1 MFQWVAESVDP
12 AQKPNLNHISI
23 LKSLRRKRESMQLS
37 LDLDEYVIFDLE
49 TTGLSPW
56 GGDEII
62 EIGAMKIWG
71 QNLNDVQ
78 TFHSLVNPKRLIPP
92 DATKVNGITNE
103 MVSEAPVI
111 EDVFPRFMDFVG
123 NSWLVAQNARFDMSF
138 VMKYL
143 MQFRFKRQLEVY
155 DTMIFSRRAF
165 PGESRHNLDAIC
177 RRLGFKITPE
187 ERHRSMGDVKL
198 TAQAFFALRD
208 KLGGNLPAR
217 EKYSV

>member
-1 MFQWVAESVDP
+1 
-12 AQKPNLNHISI
+12 
-23 LKSLRRKRESMQLS
+23 MQLS
-37 LDLDEYVIFDLE
+37 LDLDEYVVFDLE

-62 EIGAMKIWG
+62 EIGAMKLWG
-71 QNLNDVQ
+71 QNVDECEV
-78 TFHSLVNPKRLIPP
+78 FHSLVNPKRLIPP

-103 MVSEAPVI
+103 MVASAPFI
-111 EDVFPRFMDFVG
+111 EEIFPKFLDFVG

-143 MQFRFKRQLEVY
+143 MQFRIKRQLEVY
-155 DTMIFSRRAF
+155 DTMLFSRRAF

-177 RRLGFKITPE
+177 GRLGLEVVEK

-198 TAQAFFALRD
+198 TAKAFFALRD
-208 KLGGNLPAR
+208 KLGSNLPNR